1 MKGLGV
7 ARAALV
13 AVAGTAMVWGASRTD
28 ASLDLTRSSDHRV
41 AAAVDTG
48 ALTRAELVCPGPERP
63 GSAGGGSQDVQLL
76 TASTPTS
83 MLPGSAR
90 AQGSGSVRAA
100 RLPVGQGGAPSVVAE
115 RGRVS
120 TSTSAGA
127 GAIDVLASGSL
138 APGLAALQVDD
149 DRSDTSH
156 GLSMAPCSSTAA
168 SSYLLAGGPQPGRLE
183 RVVLTN
189 PSPNPV
195 LARLSVLGTS
205 RHQELTVPARSRTVT
220 LLGSVDDTAGAPVVK
235 VTSGSGSLGVA
246 MSDTFLDGTRPVGND
261 LTGPATR
268 PSTDAVVPAVFTG
281 GERAAVRVGVPGN
294 DDAVVRVQLLGTD
307 DVEAV
312 PDVVQTMAGGH
323 SGTILLPK
331 LPPGRYALR
340 VTADVPV
347 VAAAES
353 VTGRAAGGASDL
365 TWVPTSEPITAVAGT
380 PVPRLPQMTS
390 ALMVSNPGDTDTQ
403 VVVGVTD
410 AAGRTTP
417 RTVRVPAGGL
427 ADIATPGAAAVWVR
441 TTGAPVHAALV
452 VGGSDGKGRPM
463 LSAVPLNPAAVSA
476 KVIDAREGVSQ

>member
-7 ARAALV
+7 ARAAFV

-28 ASLDLTRSSDHRV
+28 ASLNLSQPGDQRFVT
-41 AAAVDTG
+41 AVDTG

-63 GSAGGGSQDVQLL
+63 GSTGGGSQDVQLL
-76 TASTPTS
+76 SASTPAS

-90 AQGSGSVRAA
+90 AQGSGTAEAR
-100 RLPVGQGGAPSVVAE
+100 RLPEADAPAPTVVDQ
-115 RGRVS
+115 RGRVA
-120 TSTSAGA
+120 TSTVSGA
-127 GAIDVLASGSL
+127 GAVDVVASGAL
-138 APGLAALQVDD
+138 APGLTALQVDD
-149 DRSDTSH
+149 DRSATSH
-156 GLSMAPCSSTAA
+156 GLSMAPCSTTAA
-168 SSYLLAGGPQPGRLE
+168 TSYLLAGGPQPGRLE
-183 RVVLTN
+183 RIVLTN

-195 LARLSVLGTS
+195 LARLSVLGTD

-235 VTSGSGSLGVA
+235 VTAGSGSLGVA
-246 MSDTFLDGTRPVGND
+246 MSDTHLDGTRPVGND

-281 GERAAVRVGVPGN
+281 GERAAVRIGVPGN

-312 PDVVQTMAGGH
+312 PDVVQTISAAH
-323 SGTILLPK
+323 SGTVLLPK

-340 VTADVPV
+340 VTADVAV

-365 TWVPTSEPITAVAGT
+365 TWVPTSDPITSVAGT

-390 ALMVSNPGDTDTQ
+390 ALMVSNPADTPTLRSWSGSPTRQ
-403 VVVGVTD
+403 VARPH
-410 AAGRTTP
+410 AACGSPPAASPTSRPKAPP
-417 RTVRVPAGGL
+417 RCGCVRRAVRCMRPSSS
-427 ADIATPGAAAVWVR
+427 AAATAR
-441 TTGAPVHAALV
+441 
-452 VGGSDGKGRPM
+452 GRRCSPRCR
-463 LSAVPLNPAAVSA
+463 STRPPSPP
-476 KVIDAREGVSQ
+476 R